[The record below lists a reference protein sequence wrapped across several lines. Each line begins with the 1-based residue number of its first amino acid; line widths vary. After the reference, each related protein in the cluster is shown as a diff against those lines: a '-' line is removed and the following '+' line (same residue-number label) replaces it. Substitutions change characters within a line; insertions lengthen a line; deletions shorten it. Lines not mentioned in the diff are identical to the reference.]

1 MFAYTFALVERAKSE
16 LALLKSDRK
25 GVTALEY
32 GVIAS
37 VAVVALLAAFNT
49 FYGAFDGVFSKIT
62 DAMKAAAG

>member
-1 MFAYTFALVERAKSE
+1 VFACCFT
-16 LALLKSDRK
+16 LLQQVKVDRK

-49 FYGAFDGVFSKIT
+49 FYGAFNVVFTTIV
-62 DAMKAAAG
+62 AAI